1 MMCVWEKGRSM
12 KFLFMGKLLVIWR
25 RGDYCPWQQFEQLG
39 GTAHH
44 RVPWSHSGF
53 GDPYVSSAF
62 IWAISSSILFPL
74 LDNLCSKTRFYSLL
88 VCDSLSSKEMGH
100 IWRIWK
106 QSVCP
111 DNSMSGYLAYHSCPL
126 LPSLGAESPEKAF
139 TWAIWFYWVTY
150 IFYVCWVH
158 SLRCFSTY
166 AERGKD
172 KHLRK
177 TFPCHLMW
185 LM

>member
-1 MMCVWEKGRSM
+1 MKCVWEKGRSM

-62 IWAISSSILFPL
+62 IWAIFSSILFPL
-74 LDNLCSKTRFYSLL
+74 LDNLCSRTRFYSLL
-88 VCDSLSSKEMGH
+88 VCDSYNPK
-100 IWRIWK
+100 K
-106 QSVCP
+106 
-111 DNSMSGYLAYHSCPL
+111 
-126 LPSLGAESPEKAF
+126 
-139 TWAIWFYWVTY
+139 WVTFEEFGSSQFVQIIQCLATLHITAVPSFRPWGQRAQRKPLPERSGFTGWLK

-158 SLRCFSTY
+158 SLRCFSTC
-166 AERGKD
+166 AECGKD

-177 TFPCHLMW
+177 TFPCHYTW